1 LSNILR
7 KLTLVKFAAIYLPI
21 IVGLIFTATGITYYF
36 DASQT
41 YPSQKLPK
49 FGIINLASQ
58 EFSPTDMMRVTIHQ
72 ISAQENYVEVSVQLA
87 LEAKEK
93 QVKTFAL
100 QVPHRVENAYAK
112 IAYTDAE
119 KSDIFYDFGDAKVI
133 WKPESEVSIISYE
146 FLPQSGTPWYSVEI
160 GFRWFNVVTRT
171 GFSSYELMVPF
182 SRTNEIVVD
191 ASSGLRSTGEK
202 ATVMLTVYLPA
213 DTRLIDSIPQP
224 SEEVIDWQDTDVG
237 FRSLVFVYEVDF
249 GMTPGWPNL
258 PSFRVAFEVPELKE
272 RYNRLVFDSGL
283 FLGIG
288 IQFLLAGIFDAIKLR
303 DKK

>member
-1 LSNILR
+1 
-7 KLTLVKFAAIYLPI
+7 
-21 IVGLIFTATGITYYF
+21 
-36 DASQT
+36 
-41 YPSQKLPK
+41 
-49 FGIINLASQ
+49 
-58 EFSPTDMMRVTIHQ
+58 MMRVTIHQ
-72 ISAQENYVEVSVQLA
+72 ISTRENYVDTSVSLV

-100 QVPHRVENAYAK
+100 QVPHQVENAYGK

-119 KSDIFYDFGDAKVI
+119 KSDTFYDYGDAKVE
-133 WKPESEVSIISYE
+133 WKPGSDVSIISYE
-146 FLPQSGTPWYSVEI
+146 FRPLSGNPRYSVER
-160 GFRWFNVVTRT
+160 GFRWFDVVTRT
-171 GFSSYELMVPF
+171 GFSSYEFMVPF
-182 SRTNEIVVD
+182 SRTNEIAVD
-191 ASSGLRSTGEK
+191 ASSGLRSIGEK

-224 SEEVIDWQDTDVG
+224 SEEVIDWQDSDVG
-237 FRSLVFVYEVDF
+237 YRSLVFVDEVDF

-258 PSFRVAFEVPELKE
+258 PSFRIAFEVPELSE

-303 DKK
+303 DNK

>member
-1 LSNILR
+1 LSKILR
-7 KLTLVKFAAIYLPI
+7 KITLVRFTLIYLPI
-21 IVGLIFTATGITYYF
+21 IVGLIFTATGLTYYL
-36 DASQT
+36 DASRT

-49 FGIINLASQ
+49 YGIINLASQ
-58 EFSPTDMMRVTIHQ
+58 EFSPTDLMRVTIHQ
-72 ISAQENYVEVSVQLA
+72 ISTQENYVETSVSLV
-87 LEAKEK
+87 LETKEK
-93 QVKTFAL
+93 EVKTFAL
-100 QVPHRVENAYAK
+100 QVPHQVKNTYAK

-119 KSDIFYDFGDAKVI
+119 KSDTFYDYGEAKVE

-182 SRTNEIVVD
+182 SRTNEIAVD
-191 ASSGLRSTGEK
+191 ATSGLRSIGEK

-213 DTRLIDSIPQP
+213 NTRLIDSIPQP
-224 SEEVIDWQDTDVG
+224 SEEVIDWQDSDVG
-237 FRSLVFVYEVDF
+237 FRSLVFVDEVDF

-258 PSFRVAFEVPELKE
+258 PSFRVAFEVPELSE

-303 DKK
+303 NNK

>member
-1 LSNILR
+1 MSKIL
-7 KLTLVKFAAIYLPI
+7 KLTLVRFTLIYLPI
-21 IVGLIFTATGITYYF
+21 IVGLIFTATGLTYYL
-36 DASQT
+36 DASRT

-49 FGIINLASQ
+49 FGIINLASE

-72 ISAQENYVEVSVQLA
+72 ISTQENYVDTSVSLV

-93 QVKTFAL
+93 EVKTFAL

-119 KSDIFYDFGDAKVI
+119 KTDIFYDAGDAKVE
-133 WKPESEVSIISYE
+133 WKPESDVSIISYD
-146 FLPQSGTPWYSVEI
+146 FLPKPVTSWYSVEI
-160 GFRWFNVVTRT
+160 GFRWFDVVTRT
-171 GFSSYELMVPF
+171 RFSSYEFMVPF
-182 SRTNEIVVD
+182 SRTNEIAVD
-191 ASSGLRSTGEK
+191 ASSGLRSIREK

-224 SEEVIDWQDTDVG
+224 SEEVIDWQDSDVG
-237 FRSLVFVYEVDF
+237 FRSLVFVDDVDF

-258 PSFRVAFEVPELKE
+258 PSFRIAFEVPELSE

-288 IQFLLAGIFDAIKLR
+288 LQFLLAGIFDAIKLR
-303 DKK
+303 DNK

>member
-1 LSNILR
+1 MSKILR
-7 KLTLVKFAAIYLPI
+7 KLTLVKFTVIYLPI
-21 IVGLIFTATGITYYF
+21 IAGLIFTVTGITYYL
-36 DASQT
+36 DSSRT

-72 ISAQENYVEVSVQLA
+72 ISAQENNVDVSVQLS

-93 QVKTFAL
+93 EVKTFAL
-100 QVPHRVENAYAK
+100 QVPHRVENTYAK

-119 KSDIFYDFGDAKVI
+119 KTSTFYDAGDAKVE
-133 WKPESEVSIISYE
+133 WKPESDVSIISYE
-146 FLPQSGTPWYSVEI
+146 FLPQSRNPWYSVEI
-160 GFRWFNVVTRT
+160 GFRWFDVVTRT
-171 GFSSYELMVPF
+171 GFSSYEFMVPF
-182 SRTNEIVVD
+182 SRTNEIAVD
-191 ASSGLRSTGEK
+191 ASSGLTSIREK

-213 DTRLIDSIPQP
+213 GTRLIDSIPQP
-224 SEEVIDWQDTDVG
+224 SEEVIDWQDSDVG
-237 FRSLVFVYEVDF
+237 YRSLVFLDEVDF

-258 PSFRVAFEVPELKE
+258 PSFRVAFEVPELSE

-303 DKK
+303 NNK